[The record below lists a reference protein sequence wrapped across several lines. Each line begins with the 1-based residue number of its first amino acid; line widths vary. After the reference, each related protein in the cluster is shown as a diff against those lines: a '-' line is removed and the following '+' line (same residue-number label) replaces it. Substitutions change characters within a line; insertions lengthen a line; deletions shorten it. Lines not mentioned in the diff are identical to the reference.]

1 MITYIATRD
10 ANANTDMD
18 AAMAHVSI
26 YTGESFD
33 DAAAGLLGYM
43 TSEADSLAA
52 RRPMRESDDWAAR
65 RARQIRKAASEVRT
79 WTADGFDGGAWSHMT
94 VSAGVLRFR
103 IVRIER

>member
-18 AAMAHVSI
+18 AAMAHVGI

-33 DAAAGLLGYM
+33 DAAAALLGYM

-52 RRPMRESDDWAAR
+52 RKPLRESDDWAAR
-65 RARQIRKAASEVRT
+65 RARQIRKGMATVRT
-79 WTADGFDGGAWSHMT
+79 WTADDFTGDWSHMT
-94 VSAGVLRFR
+94 VSAGKLRFR